1 MNDMCGIDSLSRPF
15 RAHVARYIFPSTPMS
30 RPFRAGDGRIR
41 SRPRAL
47 PWATMSRPFRAHD
60 GDGFP
65 FPRALP
71 WATMSRPFRAHVARY
86 ILPNTPMSRPFRA
99 HVARYIFPSTPMSRP
114 FRAGDG
120 RIRSRPRALP
130 WALMCWPFRPK
141 SASIPGMAG
150 QWRVTMCWSFR
161 PKPMSTWRMA
171 GRCFGNMVDGSEE
184 RPKRARPHS
193 ARQMRTWRKA
203 SKRGDGQRDV
213 SR

>member
-15 RAHVARYIFPSTPMS
+15 RAHDGGGFP
-30 RPFRAGDGRIR
+30 F
-41 SRPRAL
+41 PRAL
-47 PWATMSRPFRAHD
+47 PWAAMSRPFRAHD

-120 RIRSRPRALP
+120 RIRSRPR
-130 WALMCWPFRPK
+130 ALMCWPFRPK